1 MDAAFD
7 IARNA
12 VNLRYEDV
20 PHEVVELTKK
30 QILDTLG
37 VTAAASTLGQGSK
50 EIVKLVKES
59 GARGKSTIIGY
70 GGRVPSWLAGF
81 ANGSMVHE
89 LDYDDLGGGGHPS
102 ACIVPTAFAVAEE
115 VGGVNGK
122 ELIVAVAMAVDL
134 NCRMGLAISRSGPS
148 LGRSGWM
155 TPPLFGYFTA
165 TVAAGRI
172 LGLTEDQMLDAIGHT
187 LQQAA
192 GSTQWQYS
200 PGSVFRGIRDGF
212 SIKGG
217 ILSAL
222 MAKRG
227 LPGTKDSL
235 EGKAGFFN
243 LYYRG
248 DYNRIPLIES
258 IGKRFENMQVGFKP
272 WPVCGV
278 PLPTVDAALRLM
290 SEYKVMPGNIENIE
304 VSIAE
309 LSEPARA
316 QAESLESRR
325 RPQTIIDAK
334 FSIPFAL
341 GVVATHGKVVIKDFT
356 PEGLKDPTVLE
367 MADKVTIKSDPELK
381 NTPFSLVVAIKTKDG
396 KQFSKGVDVP
406 YGNAKKPIAKE
417 DLLTKFRDCV
427 TYSLKPPSHDDTERI
442 IEMINN
448 LEEIKDVSKIVR
460 ILG

>member
-12 VNLRYEDV
+12 VNLKYEDI
-20 PHEVVELTKK
+20 PTDVVELTKK
-30 QILDTLG
+30 QIIDTLG
-37 VTAAASTLGQGSK
+37 VIAAASTLGQGSR
-50 EIVKLVKES
+50 EIVKLVKDS
-59 GARGKSTIIGY
+59 SAKGKSTIIGY

-81 ANGSMVHE
+81 ANGAMVHE

-102 ACIVPTAFAVAEE
+102 ACIVPTVFAVAEE
-115 VGGVNGK
+115 TGKIDGK
-122 ELIVAVAMAVDL
+122 ELIVAIAAAVDL
-134 NCRMGLAISRSGPS
+134 NCRMGLAISRSGNS
-148 LGRSGWM
+148 LGHSGWM

-172 LGLTEDQMLDAIGHT
+172 LKLTEEQMLFAIGHT

-243 LYYRG
+243 LYFRG
-248 DYNRIPLIES
+248 DYDRSRLIDGL
-258 IGKRFENMQVGFKP
+258 GKQFENTQVGFKP

-278 PLPTVDAALRLM
+278 PLPSVDATLGLM
-290 SEYKVMPGNIENIE
+290 NEYKIPPGDIDQIE

-309 LSEPARA
+309 LSEPTRA

-325 RPQTIIDAK
+325 RPETIIDAK

-356 PEGLKDPTVLE
+356 PEGLQDKAVLQ
-367 MADKVTIKSDPELK
+367 MADKVIIKSDPKLK
-381 NTPFSLVVAIKTKDG
+381 ETPFSLSVSVRTRDG
-396 KQFSKGVDVP
+396 KQFSRGVDVP
-406 YGNAKKPIAKE
+406 YGNARKPISKD
-417 DLLTKFRDCV
+417 DLLIKFRDCV
-427 TYSLKPPSHDDTERI
+427 TYSLKPPSHDNTELI
-442 IEMINN
+442 IEMVNN
-448 LEEIKDVSKIVR
+448 LENVKDVSKIIR
-460 ILG
+460 MLG